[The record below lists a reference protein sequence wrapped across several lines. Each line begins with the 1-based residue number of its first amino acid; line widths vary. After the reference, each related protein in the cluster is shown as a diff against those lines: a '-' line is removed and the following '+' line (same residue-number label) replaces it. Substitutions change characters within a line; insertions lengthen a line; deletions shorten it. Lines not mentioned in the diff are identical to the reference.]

1 MKEMKY
7 ALLVLALMA
16 LAAFC
21 AVAYFLPG
29 SEASVPSQTVE
40 VAADEPEEM
49 ANVPVLLYHHLGQEQ
64 EGNANILS
72 PETFARHMALL
83 RECGYTPVTLQ
94 TLAAYGAGSG
104 DLPEKP
110 VVITFDDG
118 YYSNYEYAFPIL
130 EEYGFPATIFV
141 IGASVGHM
149 EYYKNTD
156 FVIIPHF
163 GLEEMAEMRAS
174 GLVSVQSHTY
184 DMHQWGPYESGD
196 VVRSDLL
203 PLEDEGEDDYIQILE
218 ADIAAARALVE
229 TETDRDIALAYPHGQ
244 TCDLTDEVLRQA
256 GYRITFT
263 TDSMKLNTIVKGNA
277 DTLYRLGRLTVS
289 PDVTDEILLAYLE
302 Q

>member
-7 ALLVLALMA
+7 ALLVLGVMA
-16 LAAFC
+16 LAAFRT
-21 AVAYFLPG
+21 VAYFLPG
-29 SEASVPSQTVE
+29 SAASAPMQTAVAAETVE
-40 VAADEPEEM
+40 TAD
-49 ANVPVLLYHHLGQEQ
+49 VPVLLYHHLGQEQ
-64 EGNANILS
+64 EGNANILF

-83 RECGYTPVTLQ
+83 WEHGYTPVMLQ
-94 TLAAYGAGSG
+94 SLAAYGAGTG

-118 YYSNYEYAFPIL
+118 YYSNYEYAFPVL
-130 EEYGFPATIFV
+130 AEYGFPATIFV

-156 FVIIPHF
+156 FAIIPHF

-184 DMHQWGPYESGD
+184 DMHQWAPYESGD
-196 VVRSDLL
+196 TVRSNLL
-203 PLEDEGEDDYIQILE
+203 PLEGEGEDDYIQALE
-218 ADIAAARALVE
+218 ADIAAVRALIV
-229 TETDRDIALAYPHGQ
+229 TETDQDIALAYPHGQ

-263 TDSMKLNTIVKGNA
+263 TDSTKQNTIVKGDA

-289 PDVTDEILLAYLE
+289 PDVTDEMLLAYLE